1 MQSVSVNPTSDSES
15 SRTPLVAESPA
26 SLVSERHGEVTVV
39 RLAWPQKR
47 NALDSETVSGVER
60 PFSGTPETAVRSSHR
75 TPRDV
80 SNPWI
85 CEGLRLLIKL
95 LYR

>member
-1 MQSVSVNPTSDSES
+1 MQSDSVSPTSDSKS
-15 SRTPLVAESPA
+15 SRIPLVAELPA
-26 SLVSERHGEVTVV
+26 SLVSERHGEVAIV
-39 RLAWPQKR
+39 RLARPQKR

-60 PFSGTPETAVRSSHR
+60 LYSVTPETAVRRPQR

-80 SNPWI
+80 ANPWI
-85 CEGLRLLIKL
+85 CQGLRWLIRW